1 MSEEERVKFLKME
14 KSVEIIQQDISAIK
28 SALLGNPLSG
38 DKGLVGQVLVLKAE
52 IELLKDEVS
61 LLREKD
67 IKNNVYVKIL
77 TWLGVI
83 VAGSVI
89 TFLVNKFLK

>member
-1 MSEEERVKFLKME
+1 MSEQEKNKLLKME
-14 KSVEIIQQDISAIK
+14 KSVEKIEKDISDIK
-28 SALLGNPLSG
+28 SALIGNPLSK
-38 DKGLVGQVLVLKAE
+38 DNGLVGQVTVLKAE
-52 IELLKDEVS
+52 IQLLKDEVN

>member
-1 MSEEERVKFLKME
+1 MSEEEKNKLIKME

-38 DKGLVGQVLVLKAE
+38 DKGLVGQVTILKAE
-52 IELLKDEVS
+52 IELLKDEVN

-89 TFLVNKFLK
+89 TFLVNRFLK

>member
-89 TFLVNKFLK
+89 TFLVNRFLK